1 MFSIAAS
8 GAEISEID
16 VTAASLPPSS
26 GPDGIGAAALVRPA
40 LPLFLLFL
48 QEIISER
55 VRNPAGN
62 LERRRYCDS
71 KNSG

>member
-1 MFSIAAS
+1 MFSIATF

-26 GPDGIGAAALVRPA
+26 GPGGIGAAALARPA

-48 QEIISER
+48 QEIIS
-55 VRNPAGN
+55 
-62 LERRRYCDS
+62 
-71 KNSG
+71 